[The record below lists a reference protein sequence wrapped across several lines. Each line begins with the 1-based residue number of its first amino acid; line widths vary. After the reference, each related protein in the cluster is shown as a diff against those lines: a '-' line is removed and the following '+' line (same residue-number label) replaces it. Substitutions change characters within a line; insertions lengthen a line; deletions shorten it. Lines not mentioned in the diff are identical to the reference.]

1 MVSLKLKGKTAIIT
15 GAGAGIGEATAILFA
30 REGAKVCCNSLS
42 KSAKDVAEK
51 IISEGGEA
59 IFIQAD
65 VSNEAEAKR
74 IVDETVKAFNGID
87 ILFNNAGIVLG
98 GAIDT
103 ISTEDWDRTMAV
115 NVRGIYLVSKYAIPY
130 LKKTQGVIVNNA
142 SSVAFKGVPNRAAY
156 TASKGAVLSMTRAMA
171 ADYIEDK
178 ICVNAICP
186 GTTDS
191 PSLEQRIREK
201 GGNYDEIRQQYIGRQ
216 RLGRLGTPEEIAE
229 GVLFLATNKFCT
241 GVSLLVDGGMTM

>member
-1 MVSLKLKGKTAIIT
+1 MKLQGKVAIIT

-30 REGAKVCCNSLS
+30 KEGAQVCCNSLS
-42 KSAKDVAEK
+42 NSALKVVEK
-51 IISEGGEA
+51 IKNLRGEA
-59 IFIQAD
+59 IFAQAD
-65 VSNEAEAKR
+65 VSIEDQAKDIIDKTIEAYGK
-74 IVDETVKAFNGID
+74 ID

-98 GAIDT
+98 GTVDT
-103 ISTEDWDRTMAV
+103 ISTEDWDRTMTV

-171 ADYIEDK
+171 ADYIDDK

-191 PSLEQRIREK
+191 PSLEQRIRER
-201 GGNYDEIRQQYIGRQ
+201 GGNYNEIRQQYIGRQ